1 VREAVAE
8 VDSIVVAVAGPEDTT
23 KTAISEVAV
32 IFPGREAIPREEED
46 TVSGANLMEIVKAA
60 DTDHEETIHL
70 AVDMDNLVVTAM
82 VDIGQTETARVVV
95 VMVSPAGMVMPT
107 GTEVTGQEEISMIS
121 KVSEAVSIETEAT
134 AMTTEAMAI
143 ATVAMATT
151 AGASLMDRT
160 DREEI
165 RISNTPGMAL
175 RPGAIPV
182 VMRMKIKG
190 PEDQGLILILNQ
202 INNRNHLMVNQPA
215 TEWAGFFISKIQC
228 HLFKHLI

>member
-1 VREAVAE
+1 
-8 VDSIVVAVAGPEDTT
+8 
-23 KTAISEVAV
+23 
-32 IFPGREAIPREEED
+32 
-46 TVSGANLMEIVKAA
+46 
-60 DTDHEETIHL
+60 
-70 AVDMDNLVVTAM
+70 M

-134 AMTTEAMAI
+134 AMTTEAMAMIIADMAI

-215 TEWAGFFISKIQC
+215 TEWAGFFMSKIRF
-228 HLFKHLI
+228 HFRHPDRA